1 MLAAGRQSTLRQS
14 DTSGQI
20 RNVARIAHAR
30 HSKRTLF
37 IHFFSSHRWEYL
49 SRVENTYLAPHLSDA
64 KHLGALLDISPRWQ
78 AVMFYSA
85 CQVGQVIL
93 SKLFGL
99 LSFMWSTVRARSQDL
114 VVLIQKSR
122 KCGSAMTVLRK
133 YRRVDTAR
141 GTWGNFGLLYLFEM
155 GDCQWW
161 EVNKYKYFVT
171 LL

>member
-1 MLAAGRQSTLRQS
+1 MLAAGRQSTLQQS
-14 DTSGQI
+14 DTSGEI

-99 LSFMWSTVRARSQDL
+99 LSFMWSARAAARIWLCWYKSPEN
-114 VVLIQKSR
+114 VARPWRCWGNIGVLIP
-122 KCGSAMTVLRK
+122 
-133 YRRVDTAR
+133 R
-141 GTWGNFGLLYLFEM
+141 GGHEGILDCFIYLKWVIAS
-155 GDCQWW
+155 GG
-161 EVNKYKYFVT
+161 K
-171 LL
+171 